1 MIGLSNN
8 KQKGYKMN
16 LYELDETIKYY
27 SNQKGVVS
35 KRIVQFYKR
44 KREELINRINIKLL
58 EDNLPLIK

>member
-1 MIGLSNN
+1 
-8 KQKGYKMN
+8 MN